1 MLHSIPRTAATS
13 NPVVSVS
20 DEAARAGEDVEEST
34 AKDAVRIEHATPAST
49 IKPPGAI
56 MPKALLYDVITPARP
71 PALGPSCER

>member
-1 MLHSIPRTAATS
+1 M
-13 NPVVSVS
+13 SVS

-56 MPKALLYDVITPARP
+56 MPKRRTFYP
-71 PALGPSCER
+71 PKAQVAVGAT